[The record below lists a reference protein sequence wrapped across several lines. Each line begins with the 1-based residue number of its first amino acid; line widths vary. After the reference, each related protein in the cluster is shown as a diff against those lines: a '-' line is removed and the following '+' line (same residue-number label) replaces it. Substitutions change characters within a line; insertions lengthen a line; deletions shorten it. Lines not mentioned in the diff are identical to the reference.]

1 MTALDVTMLILC
13 LGVPVFAG
21 IVLIV
26 WHGDMWASREKR

>member
-26 WHGDMWASREKR
+26 HGDMWASREKR